1 MSLNIKGLEI
11 GKGRPKICVS
21 IMGETIEEIKTQA
34 EKAVASK
41 AEIAEWRAD
50 FFRDIHSKES
60 THRALEEVRAVLGN
74 MPMIFTIRT
83 KQEGGNLQL
92 SSDEYLKICSD
103 VAESGIP
110 DLIDVEIFMDSSKEL
125 IDTVHH
131 YGIKVIASNHDF
143 DKTPGKE
150 KLIKILKNMDEKGAD
165 ILKLAMMPKA
175 PEDVLNL
182 LYATVQ
188 INTFLREKSRSEEE
202 IKPVI
207 TMSMGKLGAV
217 SRISGET
224 FGSAVTFGAMEK
236 ASAPG
241 QLETEAL
248 YNILEIL

>member
-1 MSLNIKGLEI
+1 
-11 GKGRPKICVS
+11 
-21 IMGETIEEIKTQA
+21 
-34 EKAVASK
+34 
-41 AEIAEWRAD
+41 
-50 FFRDIHSKES
+50 
-60 THRALEEVRAVLGN
+60 
-74 MPMIFTIRT
+74 
-83 KQEGGNLQL
+83 
-92 SSDEYLKICSD
+92 
-103 VAESGIP
+103 
-110 DLIDVEIFMDSSKEL
+110 
-125 IDTVHH
+125 
-131 YGIKVIASNHDF
+131 
-143 DKTPGKE
+143 
-150 KLIKILKNMDEKGAD
+150 MDEKGAD

-217 SRISGET
+217 TRISGET